1 MHSRLAELLEY
12 TDSQRAVLLE
22 AVAAVPEQY
31 RDRRPCSDAW
41 SVAEVLEHL
50 HMVEQGITRLIS
62 RKLDKARAAGL
73 GPETKTESLLQSLD
87 RFALLDRSNRMAAP
101 DIVQPQGSMTAA
113 TAAAALEQS
122 RKAFREVVAA
132 GDGLALGTVSASH
145 VLLGPLTLYEW
156 VLFVGQHELRH
167 AMQIRGIREQ
177 VGAGEAR

>member
-1 MHSRLAELLEY
+1 
-12 TDSQRAVLLE
+12 
-22 AVAAVPEQY
+22 
-31 RDRRPCSDAW
+31 
-41 SVAEVLEHL
+41 
-50 HMVEQGITRLIS
+50 
-62 RKLDKARAAGL
+62 
-73 GPETKTESLLQSLD
+73 
-87 RFALLDRSNRMAAP
+87 
-101 DIVQPQGSMTAA
+101 MTAA